1 MRLLATILAGWPLIW
16 PLGLQAQDG
25 GQAVPAESAARAQGH
40 VAAGLAKLRQGDAET
55 AVAELRSAFA
65 AKPSS
70 AAIATDLGFAL
81 GKQGKTREAET
92 YLRKAIEIDPKR
104 FYAYANLA
112 ELLAESPER
121 FQRANEI
128 AALLRRGLASV
139 SDNERGK
146 AAVTLALANFQRS
159 VGKLD
164 EARTLL
170 GPLLPLPETM
180 GQRARELQTA
190 IAADASALALDDWP
204 SPVLTYTDKQSL
216 RAVVGKLREGKAS
229 AALEQSSVL
238 VASKP
243 GWAKARLVRGKAL
256 EALGRHDQ
264 AVAELSHLLQFR
276 PSEAEAWRLLGTIL
290 AKHGGAFESGRAEE
304 ALRRALVLEPTWD
317 DLREVRR
324 QVAERRRASAGET
337 RQSESPPPSNKARD
351 LLDEAQRWIDQD
363 APEMAEVLLAQAL
376 SDSPQFVE
384 AAAAS
389 FALSGKVPEAC
400 IKAIWNDGP
409 ALARLATLL
418 LGSRSDA
425 ATAALVKPWLDRGI
439 ERGAAEGRFG
449 RALLRS
455 REGDRA
461 GALADLQIYVTAFAN
476 PAHLDEARMLR
487 STLLAGEAHADAAL
501 REARRLLL
509 SDRPEAAEHV
519 LGGPCRAG
527 LPAATLVELGRI
539 REYMG
544 DVPQAIICHRLAA
557 DIDVSVHGMD
567 SKSSAQDA
575 LLRLSLLAA
584 RLPEDQAA
592 ALETYLHR
600 ARQASVAAAAWALA
614 RIEKSRGRAQEAAD
628 LARAYLAESEADD
641 SMRGLAE
648 DLVRSLES
656 AAAVERASESVRNT
670 RLAIALA
677 ILASLVALIWL
688 RARFRGM
695 TLVRALVRKP
705 DLFPE
710 LARAI
715 AEIRHDLLKHRAS
728 ALGLAGAGGTSREE
742 IARAMNE
749 PVPLSKALTDLYAQ
763 LADRAR
769 ALGITLRPMLREPVM
784 GELARDIFLAERSV
798 RNQGSNQELLE
809 LDRDFRE
816 VHTPRLA
823 QLLAAGPRTSVHP
836 SQLAVWIRAVEI
848 EAGQAGWT
856 APAIMVA
863 DLDLTVPVAEPAL
876 ATIVVNL
883 LRNAATAVRCT
894 ENARLLLRVDLDR
907 DVTGRRMVSLLVA
920 DSAKGA
926 LSLDAIE
933 QRDSQRGLGIVRDLV
948 RRWGGYMTLREEA
961 APFVKSVGAVFPA
974 AEARSET
981 RSETRSDVRSEIR
994 S

>member
-1 MRLLATILAGWPLIW
+1 M
-16 PLGLQAQDG
+16 
-25 GQAVPAESAARAQGH
+25 
-40 VAAGLAKLRQGDAET
+40 
-55 AVAELRSAFA
+55 
-65 AKPSS
+65 
-70 AAIATDLGFAL
+70 
-81 GKQGKTREAET
+81 
-92 YLRKAIEIDPKR
+92 
-104 FYAYANLA
+104 
-112 ELLAESPER
+112 
-121 FQRANEI
+121 
-128 AALLRRGLASV
+128 
-139 SDNERGK
+139 
-146 AAVTLALANFQRS
+146 
-159 VGKLD
+159 
-164 EARTLL
+164 
-170 GPLLPLPETM
+170 
-180 GQRARELQTA
+180 
-190 IAADASALALDDWP
+190 
-204 SPVLTYTDKQSL
+204 
-216 RAVVGKLREGKAS
+216 
-229 AALEQSSVL
+229 
-238 VASKP
+238 
-243 GWAKARLVRGKAL
+243 
-256 EALGRHDQ
+256 
-264 AVAELSHLLQFR
+264 
-276 PSEAEAWRLLGTIL
+276 
-290 AKHGGAFESGRAEE
+290 
-304 ALRRALVLEPTWD
+304 
-317 DLREVRR
+317 
-324 QVAERRRASAGET
+324 
-337 RQSESPPPSNKARD
+337 
-351 LLDEAQRWIDQD
+351 
-363 APEMAEVLLAQAL
+363 
-376 SDSPQFVE
+376 
-384 AAAAS
+384 
-389 FALSGKVPEAC
+389 
-400 IKAIWNDGP
+400 
-409 ALARLATLL
+409 
-418 LGSRSDA
+418 
-425 ATAALVKPWLDRGI
+425 
-439 ERGAAEGRFG
+439 
-449 RALLRS
+449 
-455 REGDRA
+455 
-461 GALADLQIYVTAFAN
+461 
-476 PAHLDEARMLR
+476 
-487 STLLAGEAHADAAL
+487 
-501 REARRLLL
+501 
-509 SDRPEAAEHV
+509 
-519 LGGPCRAG
+519 
-527 LPAATLVELGRI
+527 
-539 REYMG
+539 
-544 DVPQAIICHRLAA
+544 
-557 DIDVSVHGMD
+557 
-567 SKSSAQDA
+567 
-575 LLRLSLLAA
+575 
-584 RLPEDQAA
+584 
-592 ALETYLHR
+592 
-600 ARQASVAAAAWALA
+600 AAAAWALA